1 MSSDDLLIMQALTGP
16 NADVLTKSETNEV
29 LEFLFQLR
37 SGGELTGT
45 QRERLRAVASK
56 AIDRSHEAS

>member
-1 MSSDDLLIMQALTGP
+1 MPSDDLLIMQALTGP
-16 NADVLTKSETNEV
+16 NADVLTKGETNEV

-45 QRERLRAVASK
+45 QRERLRSVAEK
-56 AIDRSHEAS
+56 ASGGSTEAN